1 MGLNMD
7 INTTLDIALA
17 EQGRR
22 ISIFNG
28 EIDDGDN
35 LIMQQPGR
43 FTPDVISILAS
54 DYENLSDITFVAEAW
69 LKPII
74 WEGDKTYEI
83 RSAVQT
89 DETYADLMNLEFAA
103 GRFFGKADV
112 ESRQRVVVIS
122 ALAGQ
127 MLFGP
132 PEVSLGKTVALAG
145 RDGVNSY
152 TVVGVFK
159 DVSDMEREAY
169 GIADFIFPILSGIPL
184 GTRIHP
190 VQRGAILMARI
201 ASDNIEKAESRIRA
215 ILEQEYGDDLILGV
229 WEGIP
234 NNTAAALIE
243 ESRKSVSNFALAVS
257 ILGFIILATSS
268 IGIFS
273 VMLVEVL
280 NRTRE
285 IGLRR
290 SLGTTRAGIRR
301 LFIVQALYYSLIGSL
316 FGSALAVA
324 LYRPVG
330 IFLTP
335 LFDSAG
341 FRASDIAFTVP
352 GPLPFSI
359 AIGAALVFGALFG
372 FFPALS
378 AARTPIVECIRE
390 ETA

>member
-1 MGLNMD
+1 
-7 INTTLDIALA
+7 
-17 EQGRR
+17 
-22 ISIFNG
+22 
-28 EIDDGDN
+28 
-35 LIMQQPGR
+35 MQQPVR
-43 FTPDVISILAS
+43 FTSDVISILSS
-54 DYENLSDITFVAEAW
+54 DYQNLSDITFVAEAW

-83 RSAVQT
+83 RSAIQT
-89 DETYADLMNLEFAA
+89 NEAYAELMDLEFAA
-103 GRFFGKADV
+103 GRFFDKSDV
-112 ESRQRVVVIS
+112 ESRKRVVVIS

-132 PEVSLGKTVALAG
+132 PEAALGKTVDLAG

-152 TVVGVFK
+152 AVVGVYN

-169 GIADFIFPILSGIPL
+169 GIGDFIFPISSGIPM
-184 GTRIHP
+184 GTRVHP
-190 VQRGAILMARI
+190 IQRGAILMARVSNDSI
-201 ASDNIEKAESRIRA
+201 QKAESRIRA
-215 ILEQEYGDDLILGV
+215 ILEPEYGDDLVLSV

-234 NNTAAALIE
+234 TNTAAALIE
-243 ESRKSVSNFALAVS
+243 ESRKSVSNFALAVR
-257 ILGFIILATSS
+257 ILGFIILAISS

-290 SLGTTRAGIRR
+290 SMGTTRAGIRR
-301 LFIVQALYYSLIGSL
+301 FFIGQALYYSLIGSL
-316 FGSALAVA
+316 FGSGLAA
-324 LYRPVG
+324 GLYRTIGV
-330 IFLTP
+330 FLAP

-341 FRASDIAFTVP
+341 FRASDVAFAIP
-352 GPLPFSI
+352 GPLPFVI

-378 AARTPIVECIRE
+378 ASRTPIVECIRE
-390 ETA
+390 DAS